1 MVVPG
6 ACYVGRSPARRDHKR
21 KVKIP
26 KIKYGIHRISQNFV
40 GILRCSIPGPTRR
53 YSRPRTTPLRSAAR
67 GRLRLVVV
75 PEKQETAM
83 ELRKIS
89 DIIIEIAKQ
98 GLSCEKYAHSKV
110 MHALMALA
118 HIAWNRETVSES
130 YTPREQYIGFINQL
144 RLSAKSIRRELVS
157 EDWEAIISRMKAYKR
172 QHSQNDRRVITA
184 CGFTE
189 RETLQVQWY
198 DGAQQ
203 THQRG
208 K

>member
-1 MVVPG
+1 MEQ
-6 ACYVGRSPARRDHKR
+6 R
-21 KVKIP
+21 K
-26 KIKYGIHRISQNFV
+26 
-40 GILRCSIPGPTRR
+40 L
-53 YSRPRTTPLRSAAR
+53 
-67 GRLRLVVV
+67 
-75 PEKQETAM
+75 
-83 ELRKIS
+83 S

-110 MHALMALA
+110 MHALTALA
-118 HIAWNRETVSES
+118 HIAWNWETVSES

-157 EDWEAIISRMKAYKR
+157 EDWEAIISRMRAYKR
-172 QHSQNDRRVITA
+172 QHFQNDRRESLLPV
-184 CGFTE
+184 GS
-189 RETLQVQWY
+189 RRGKPPRVQWH

>member
-1 MVVPG
+1 MSCACHTRPNKALQQTAYHAASLCGKRPAEIGRCARKTRDSNG
-6 ACYVGRSPARRDHKR
+6 ATQD
-21 KVKIP
+21 
-26 KIKYGIHRISQNFV
+26 
-40 GILRCSIPGPTRR
+40 
-53 YSRPRTTPLRSAAR
+53 
-67 GRLRLVVV
+67 
-75 PEKQETAM
+75 
-83 ELRKIS
+83 S

-157 EDWEAIISRMKAYKR
+157 EDWEAIISRMRAYKR
-172 QHSQNDRRVITA
+172 QHFQNDRRVITA

-189 RETLQVQWY
+189 RETLQVQWH